1 MNFLLQVKEGLWAVG
16 PQALFLF
23 GIFFRGLRAGILA
36 LFLGGGILDAHLGPC
51 TVRHGRIGYGG
62 PRRGAAVILLFCH
75 FSSPRKQYAPRRMR
89 SYGRCAIRQKMNA
102 YPRFLRLIV
111 KFCFQIIE
119 VSERQRGQE
128 LVGIAGVGLNVS
140 KQEHIHLVAAIGDL
154 TFGYEVGECA
164 TRLRK

>member
-36 LFLGGGILDAHLGPC
+36 LSLGGGILDAHLGPC

-75 FSSPRKQYAPRRMR
+75 FHHLESSMPREGCDHTADAL
-89 SYGRCAIRQKMNA
+89 YGK
-102 YPRFLRLIV
+102 
-111 KFCFQIIE
+111 K
-119 VSERQRGQE
+119 
-128 LVGIAGVGLNVS
+128 
-140 KQEHIHLVAAIGDL
+140 
-154 TFGYEVGECA
+154 
-164 TRLRK
+164 